1 MDEKGSIKSFGLL
14 FSLVFLILFLWPLTN
29 NGNPNLWFLISSLVF
44 LVLGLLKSR
53 LLIPLNKIWIKF
65 GILLGTFIAPVIM
78 ALIFFLIVTPIG
90 LMMKLFGKDV
100 LSLKFKND
108 FNSYWVRRKNVKS
121 MKKQF

>member
-29 NGNPNLWFLISSLVF
+29 NENPNLWFLIPSLVF
-44 LVLGLLKSR
+44 LVLGLFKSR